1 MNIPFTML
9 PGSVITDEGQG
20 HLPRFTVAPKTCGAH
35 IYLHGAHVTHWQ
47 PSGHAPVLWVSR
59 QSAFASD
66 KPIRGGVPLCF
77 PWFGAKADDASAPM
91 HGLARTAEWQ
101 LSEAHERDDATQ
113 LVFVPREAVGTKDGW
128 PQQAA
133 VEFIVT
139 AGSQLEMEFRVAN
152 QSQSTLQYEIAFHTY
167 FAVSDVRHIEI
178 SGTEGLKYFDKVA
191 QEERQQEDAPLRFIG
206 ETDRMYNG
214 TQSTCVLR
222 DAGLKREIRVEK
234 SGSNSTIIWN
244 PWFDKARKMPDFGDE
259 EWTGMVC
266 IETANAGSDAVTLQ
280 PGQSHTTRAIIQVRR
295 I

>member
-20 HLPRFTVAPKTCGAH
+20 HLPRFTVAPKTCGSH

-59 QSAFASD
+59 QSAFAGD

-101 LSEAHERDDATQ
+101 LREAHERNDATQ
-113 LVFVPREAVGTKDGW
+113 LVFVPREAVGTKAGW
-128 PQQAA
+128 PQHAA

-139 AGSQLEMEFRVAN
+139 AGSHLEMEFRVVN
-152 QSQSTLQYEIAFHTY
+152 QGQSPLRYEIALHTY
-167 FAVSDVRHIEI
+167 FTVSDVRHIEI

-191 QEERQQEDAPLRFIG
+191 QEERQQEDAPLRFTG

-234 SGSNSTIIWN
+234 SGSNSTVIWN
-244 PWFDKARKMPDFGDE
+244 PWIDKARKMPDFGDE

-266 IETANAGSDAVTLQ
+266 IETANVGSDAITLQ
-280 PGQSHTTRAIIQVRR
+280 PGQSHATRAIIQVRR